1 MLEKVLDLIRAKRR
15 EEPRRPT
22 DVCRGSSNSSPD
34 EYSLTSRRLVFV
46 RTIHLSVRAE
56 RIAEKAVAGCG
67 CELARELLL
76 EAGGFRFEL

>member
-1 MLEKVLDLIRAKRR
+1 
-15 EEPRRPT
+15 
-22 DVCRGSSNSSPD
+22 
-34 EYSLTSRRLVFV
+34 
-46 RTIHLSVRAE
+46 LSVRAE

>member
-1 MLEKVLDLIRAKRR
+1 VLEKVLDLIRAKRR
-15 EEPRRPT
+15 EEPTADRC
-22 DVCRGSSNSSPD
+22 VSGLLNSSPD